1 MDAYEKIRCA
11 RKAGRP
17 TAKDYISSIFTGFM
31 ELHGDRAFGD
41 DHAVVGGVAWLAD
54 MPVTVIGIEKG
65 HSLDDR
71 VYRNFGCVL
80 PEGYR
85 KAPVNRQDRG

>member
-17 TAKDYISSIFTGFM
+17 TAKDYINSIFTGFM
-31 ELHGDRAFGD
+31 ELHGDRTFGD
-41 DHAVVGGVAWLAD
+41 DHAVVGGVAWLD
-54 MPVTVIGIEKG
+54 EMPVTVIGIEKG
-65 HSLDDR
+65 HSLDER

-80 PEGYR
+80 PL
-85 KAPVNRQDRG
+85 

>member
-17 TAKDYISSIFTGFM
+17 TANDYISSIFSGFM
-31 ELHGDRAFGD
+31 ELHGDRTFGD
-41 DHAVVGGVAWLAD
+41 DHAIVGGVAWLDD

-65 HSLDDR
+65 HSLDER

-85 KAPVNRQDRG
+85 KA